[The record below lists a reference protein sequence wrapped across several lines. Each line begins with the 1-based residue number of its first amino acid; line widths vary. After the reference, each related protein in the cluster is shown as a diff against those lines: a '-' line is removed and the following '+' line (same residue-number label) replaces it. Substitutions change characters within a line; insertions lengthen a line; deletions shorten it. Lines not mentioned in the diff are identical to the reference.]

1 MKKLSI
7 DEYILLNYKE
17 KTNQEMADELG
28 CNKSTISNHRKKL
41 GISWSDLNNK
51 LQEKIPYICSQ
62 YGKKT
67 RKEIAKEVGCSV
79 AYIQKVWAANKIE
92 RIDTTYYYNKN
103 YFEKIDSPD
112 KAYFLGF
119 IAADGNIYRREG
131 HQGMLS
137 ISVNEKDIEILE
149 YFKKQLNT
157 TKPIQISL
165 DKRQEKTKMATIQI
179 TGDKIVNDL
188 LSLGIGVRK
197 TFDID
202 INNLVKKI
210 PSSYISS
217 FYLGYFDGDGSI
229 FLPEGE
235 ISKSSVNISGPIKS
249 LEAMKEN
256 LLVYHIEAEV
266 YKDKRNYS
274 QPFGSLEFPNTTKKY
289 CFLKFIY
296 SSKVKSLARK
306 RERALELCS
315 RIENNITSRSEN
327 TKAIEYYNLWF

>member
-17 KTNQEMADELG
+17 KTNKEMAEEIG
-28 CNKSTISNHRKKL
+28 CNISTISNHRKKL

-51 LQEKIPYICSQ
+51 FQEKIPYICSQ

-67 RKEIAKEVGCSV
+67 RKEIAKEIGCSV
-79 AYIQKVWAANKIE
+79 AYIQKVWTANKIE
-92 RIDTTYYYNKN
+92 KIDTTYYYKKD

-119 IAADGNIYRREG
+119 IASDGNIYRREG
-131 HQGMLS
+131 HQGMLTL
-137 ISVNEKDIEILE
+137 SVNEKDIEILE
-149 YFKKQLNT
+149 YFRGQLDT
-157 TKPIQISL
+157 TKPIQIIQ
-165 DKRQEKTKMATIQI
+165 DKRREGTRMATIQI

-188 LSLGIGVRK
+188 LSLRIGIRK
-197 TFDID
+197 TFDLD
-202 INNLVKKI
+202 INSIVKKI
-210 PSSYISS
+210 PSPYVPS

-229 FLPEGE
+229 SLPEKG
-235 ISKSSVNISGPIKS
+235 ISKSSVRIAGPLKS
-249 LEAMKEN
+249 LEVMKEN
-256 LLVYHIEAEV
+256 LLTYHIEAKV

-274 QPFGSLEFPNTTKKY
+274 QPFGSLEFSNTTNKY

-306 RERALELCS
+306 KKRALELCS
-315 RIENNITSRSEN
+315 RIESNITNRSEN
-327 TKAIEYYNLWF
+327 TKAVEYYNLWF

>member
-1 MKKLSI
+1 MKKLSV

-17 KTNQEMADELG
+17 KTNREMAEEIG
-28 CNKSTISNHRKKL
+28 CNVSTISNHRKKL

-67 RKEIAKEVGCSV
+67 RKEIAKEIGCSV
-79 AYIQKVWAANKIE
+79 AYIQKVWTTNKIE
-92 RIDTTYYYNKN
+92 RIDTIYYYKKD

-119 IAADGNIYRREG
+119 IASDGNIYRREG
-131 HQGMLS
+131 HQGMLTL
-137 ISVNEKDIEILE
+137 SVNDKDIEILE
-149 YFKKQLNT
+149 HFKEQLDT
-157 TKPIQISL
+157 TKPIQIIQ
-165 DKRQEKTKMATIQI
+165 DKRREETKMATIQI

-188 LSLGIGVRK
+188 LSLGIGIRK
-197 TFDID
+197 TFDLD
-202 INNLVKKI
+202 INNIVKKI

-229 FLPEGE
+229 SLPEKG
-235 ISKSSVNISGPIKS
+235 ISKSSVHIAGPLKS

-256 LLVYHIEAEV
+256 LLTYHIEANVCE
-266 YKDKRNYS
+266 DKRNYS
-274 QPFGSLEFPNTTKKY
+274 QPFGSLEFSNTTKKY

-296 SSKVKSLARK
+296 SSKVKSLIRK
-306 RERALELCS
+306 KERALELCS
-315 RIENNITSRSEN
+315 RIENNITNRSEN